1 MFPMTVTLHNADQ
14 LNAVLASMNIG
25 ANVIVGQVAEKVAKE
40 PAAKK
45 TPPVQN
51 TSAATEAANTQ
62 ATAATTA
69 VQEKKE
75 EVSAP
80 AKALLTADELTSGVK
95 NAIAKVGRDPVVA
108 LLKEFGAAKASE
120 VVADRRPEFDGKLL
134 ALAA

>member
-1 MFPMTVTLHNADQ
+1 MFPVTITLNNADQ
-14 LNAVLASMNIG
+14 LNAVLAAMNIT
-25 ANVIVGQVAEKVAKE
+25 NVIVGQVAEKVAKD
-40 PAAKK
+40 PAAKN

-51 TSAATEAANTQ
+51 TGAATEAAGTQ
-62 ATAATTA
+62 TTAATTD

-80 AKALLTADELTSGVK
+80 AKALLTADELTSSVK